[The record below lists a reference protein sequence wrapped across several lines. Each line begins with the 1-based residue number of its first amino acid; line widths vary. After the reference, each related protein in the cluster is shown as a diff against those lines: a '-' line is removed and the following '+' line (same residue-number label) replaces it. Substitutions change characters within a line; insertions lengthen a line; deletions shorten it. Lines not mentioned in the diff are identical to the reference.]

1 MPARQSSASTSL
13 GNRGT
18 VGAMAARGQRRPR
31 SGAVLAFALAAAA
44 VALTLTTV
52 PTFAATDPAADD
64 DTPVPGRER
73 HRNPSGVALTISA
86 TGRIDRTNPF
96 FTSIGTNG
104 RTCETCHQA
113 QEGWSIT
120 PRGIRE
126 RFEATRGTDPIFRT
140 NDGSNSP
147 RADVSTPRARRAA
160 YGMLLDKGLIRV
172 GLPMPPNAEFD
183 LVGVDDPYGYA
194 SAAELSLFRRPLAAT
209 NLRFLSTVMWDGR
222 ETFADPAS
230 TDCLFGTMS
239 CFASVRFNLLHQ
251 AGSATDGHAQAVV
264 GALTDAERQ
273 AIVSFELGLTTAQ
286 VRDDDAGR
294 LMVHGARGGPIALQV
309 QPFYF
314 GINDTLVGDYRSHA
328 SFTPEVMKLFDSWQS
343 YIPDDR
349 RADPEGR
356 DRGVAVARRAVA
368 RGQAL
373 FNTKP
378 IAIAGVKGLNDALGQ
393 AVIPGTCTTCHNA
406 PNAGDHSVPMPLDI
420 GLTAASRRTPDLPLY
435 TLRNRTTG
443 EVTQTSDPGRALVT
457 GRWLDIG
464 KFKGPTLRALAARAP
479 YFHNGSAKNLHEV
492 ARFYDERFGIG
503 FTQQE
508 KDDLVAFLKAL

>member
-1 MPARQSSASTSL
+1 MQREHRPGKSD
-13 GNRGT
+13 GD
-18 VGAMAARGQRRPR
+18 GAFAARRRRRPR
-31 SGAVLAFALAAAA
+31 SFVFLTLACAALAGALTLAAAP
-44 VALTLTTV
+44 VR
-52 PTFAATDPAADD
+52 AAGDPAADD

-86 TGRIDRTNPF
+86 TGRIDRSNPF

-113 QEGWSIT
+113 REGWSVT

-160 YGMLLDKGLIRV
+160 YSMLLGKGLIRV
-172 GLPMPPNAEFD
+172 GMPMPASAEFD
-183 LVGVDDPYGYA
+183 LVAVDDPYGYA
-194 SAAELSLFRRPLAAT
+194 SAAELSLFRRPLSAT

-230 TDCLFGTMS
+230 TDCLYGTTA
-239 CFASVRFNLLHQ
+239 CFASVRFDLLHQ
-251 AGSATDGHAQAVV
+251 AGAATDGHAQAVV
-264 GALTDAERQ
+264 GSLTDAERQ

-286 VRDDDAGR
+286 VRDDAAGR
-294 LMVHGARGGPIALQV
+294 LMVHGATGGPLALQA
-309 QPFYF
+309 QPFWF

-328 SFTPEVMKLFDSWQS
+328 AFTPEVMKLFDAWQS

-349 RADPEGR
+349 RSDAEGR
-356 DRGVAVARRAVA
+356 DRDIAVARRAVA

-373 FNTKP
+373 FNSKP
-378 IAIAGVKGLNDALGQ
+378 IAIVGVKGLNDALGV
-393 AVIPGTCTTCHNA
+393 AVIPGTCTTCHNS
-406 PNAGDHSVPMPLDI
+406 PNAGDHSVPLPLDI
-420 GLTAASRRTPDLPLY
+420 GVAAASRRTPDLPLY

-443 EVTQTSDPGRALVT
+443 ELSRTSDPGRALIT
-457 GRWLDIG
+457 GRWQDIG

-479 YFHNGSAKNLHEV
+479 YFHNGSATNLHEV
-492 ARFYDERFGIG
+492 VRFYDERFGIG